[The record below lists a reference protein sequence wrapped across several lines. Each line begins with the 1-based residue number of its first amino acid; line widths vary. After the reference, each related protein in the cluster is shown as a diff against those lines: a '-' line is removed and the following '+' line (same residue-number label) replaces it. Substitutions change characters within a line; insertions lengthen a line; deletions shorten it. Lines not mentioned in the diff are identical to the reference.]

1 MASEFAGHPPESQ
14 ARETPRHQNR
24 NWFMPRKRVS
34 MRHVREI
41 LRLHSLNL
49 SSRQIGISCRISKTT
64 VSNTIKRAQ
73 AAGITWPI
81 PEHLDDL
88 TLEQNVFCKEEPAH
102 ALDPNEPTE
111 TRTGQ
116 VDWSKVSLELKRK
129 GVTRRLLWHE
139 YHARGEFKFVY
150 STFTT
155 QYKAWQSNQ
164 RVSMRQI
171 HKAGEKVFVDY
182 AGMTIAIT
190 NQETGEITP
199 AQVFVA
205 TLGASNYTFCE
216 ATRTQAVEDWL
227 GSHKRMLEYFAGVPE
242 IVVPDNLKS
251 GVKSPSYYEPEINRA
266 YTEFAEHYGLAVI
279 PARVRKPKDKAKVE
293 VHVQIVERE
302 ILAPLRNRTFFSL
315 IEANTA
321 IRELLEV
328 LNARPFQ
335 KLEGS
340 RKSMLET
347 LDKPELKALPAE
359 AFQIS
364 KWRKAKINIDYH
376 LEIDGHYYSVP
387 YKFVR
392 ENVDVRL
399 TRNTLEVFHTG
410 KRIASHARVADLPK
424 YRGRHST
431 ITEHMPKA
439 HQKHS
444 EWTPQRL
451 VNWAN
456 QTGPCTA
463 KVVQTILE
471 TRTHPEQ
478 GYRSC
483 LGLLRLGKS
492 YGADRLEAA
501 CKRADHLRA
510 YSFKSVQSILQNNL
524 DLKPMQLE
532 ENQREMQFVH
542 GNLRGAAY
550 YKTETLVSD
559 MLPDTIS
566 DSQTIENEK
575 RN

>member
-1 MASEFAGHPPESQ
+1 
-14 ARETPRHQNR
+14 
-24 NWFMPRKRVS
+24 
-34 MRHVREI
+34 MRHLREI
-41 LRLHSLNL
+41 LRLRYDLHL
-49 SSRQIGISCRISKTT
+49 SERQIAQSCRISKTSVGT
-64 VSNTIKRAQ
+64 YLKRART
-73 AAGITWPI
+73 AGITWPI
-81 PEHLDDL
+81 PEHLDDVS
-88 TLEQNVFCKEEPAH
+88 LENTVFAKFGLQSQDPSQATNTAEPRA
-102 ALDPNEPTE
+102 
-111 TRTGQ
+111 GQ
-116 VDWSKVSLELKRK
+116 IDWSQISLELKRK

-155 QYKAWQSNQ
+155 QFKAWQSGQ
-164 RVSMRQI
+164 RLSMRQI

-190 NQETGEITP
+190 NQETGELTP
-199 AQVFVA
+199 TQVFVA
-205 TLGASNYTFCE
+205 TLGASNYTFVE
-216 ATRTQAVEDWL
+216 ATRTQGVEDWL

-340 RKSMLET
+340 RKSVFET
-347 LDKPELKALPAE
+347 LDKPELKALPVE

-364 KWRKAKINIDYH
+364 EWRKAKINIDYH
-376 LEIDGHYYSVP
+376 LEVDGHYYSVP

-392 ENVDVRL
+392 ENVEVRL

-456 QTGPCTA
+456 QTGPSTA

-471 TRTHPEQ
+471 SRTHPEQ

-492 YGADRLEAA
+492 YGAERLEAA

-524 DLKPMQLE
+524 DLEPIALE
-532 ENQREMQFVH
+532 ETRREMQFVH

-550 YKTETLVSD
+550 YKTETLISD
-559 MLPDTIS
+559 MQPDSQAVPDTIS
-566 DSQTIENEK
+566 DSQTSDIQTSDTEK
-575 RN
+575 RNQSC